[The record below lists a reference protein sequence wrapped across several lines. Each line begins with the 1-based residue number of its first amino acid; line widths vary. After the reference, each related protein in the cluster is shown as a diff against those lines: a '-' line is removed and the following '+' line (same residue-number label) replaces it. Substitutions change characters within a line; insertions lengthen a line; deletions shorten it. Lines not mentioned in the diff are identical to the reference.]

1 MMGIKS
7 APSSSLAYNGTQ
19 ASAGLYFLAHG
30 KTMDYFVDTAFSIA
44 WLGNAY
50 HRDPKSMFNRM
61 LDLSIGGM
69 ASIYT
74 NDIVSLKAGGAFGGL
89 GEICVN
95 KLLNYYLYAFSLDA
109 KTCIAAK
116 LKLPRR
122 FSVMVEDRIP
132 FVAFITTFNNVAPP
146 RFRPD
151 SSFKAFPGNDFKV
164 GICRA
169 LKDGK
174 SLMLALRHYCYSSGG
189 ALPNSFRLQFLD
201 LGIAFRFGFTKHYDD
216 DL

>member
-1 MMGIKS
+1 
-7 APSSSLAYNGTQ
+7 
-19 ASAGLYFLAHG
+19 
-30 KTMDYFVDTAFSIA
+30 MDYFVDTAFSIA

-89 GEICVN
+89 GEIYVN

-122 FSVMVEDRIP
+122 FSVMVEKGTL
-132 FVAFITTFNNVAPP
+132 ITELILT
-146 RFRPD
+146 
-151 SSFKAFPGNDFKV
+151 SSLSWRSMCSSLPG
-164 GICRA
+164 
-169 LKDGK
+169 
-174 SLMLALRHYCYSSGG
+174 S
-189 ALPNSFRLQFLD
+189 
-201 LGIAFRFGFTKHYDD
+201 
-216 DL
+216 